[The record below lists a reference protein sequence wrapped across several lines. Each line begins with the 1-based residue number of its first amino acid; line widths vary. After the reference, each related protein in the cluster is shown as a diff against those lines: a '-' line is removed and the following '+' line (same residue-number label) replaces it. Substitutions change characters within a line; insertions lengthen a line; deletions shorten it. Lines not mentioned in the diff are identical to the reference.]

1 MNPSQLRQCLHFHYF
16 LKRKKLCRNVWNC
29 IPLIKKYSS
38 SVDSAEE
45 EDFFGISEK
54 DSLGQ
59 PSEKVDE
66 VVDKDYIYGKYLPK
80 MTNKISDPS
89 LEKVFQVPFGSI
101 RLDSYNK
108 HTLADKMV
116 REKHDV
122 HLGDSSFDNRISTET
137 ESNISNFR
145 KLDASSN
152 KNSEFEYIDN
162 QYFSRTEYTS
172 ESKGL
177 IDNKKITSS
186 SANHILMD
194 LEDKDLHR
202 SQNHNLNNVTH
213 EFVSDENFID
223 SQYFNKPMSGT
234 TDEQPLLELNST
246 HRAHSLAENKE
257 DLQRENQNFIDNQY
271 FGLSD
276 QNEGASTVLKKIEPV
291 LTKEEPLE
299 IKAQSKPP
307 THEEET
313 ENAFNVAMKIRKK
326 LRKEN
331 VRDDIVAINKPYGL
345 SSHGGPGV
353 HVSLADLLPELAAK
367 IYHKGTLHLIHRLDK
382 ETTGVLLLART
393 AEMAA
398 VLHKM
403 FREQEVIKK
412 YWAITKGVPNPDI
425 GIIDIPIAEGS
436 IDGKSRMVL
445 KPDYTEE
452 TRLVM
457 KKSSVKR
464 FEAVTRYK
472 VLCKSYESALV
483 ECQPKTGVKHQV
495 RVHLAFG
502 LNTPIIGDHKYS
514 HINKLA
520 PQRLFPE
527 ILQRLNVRQSK
538 VRYIPMHLHSKIIIL
553 PQLLDGKNLFIKADL
568 PYHFRKNMKS
578 LKLKADK

>member
-1 MNPSQLRQCLHFHYF
+1 MNPSQLRKGLHCHYF
-16 LKRKKLCRNVWNC
+16 LKRKKLCRNIWNS

-38 SVDSAEE
+38 SVDSAE

-66 VVDKDYIYGKYLPK
+66 VVNNDYIYKKYLPK
-80 MTNKISDPS
+80 MVDKMSDPS
-89 LEKVFQVPFGSI
+89 LEKIFQVPFGSI

-108 HTLADKMV
+108 HALTDKMV

-122 HLGDSSFDNRISTET
+122 HLGDSSFESRISTET
-137 ESNISNFR
+137 EDNISNFR
-145 KLDASSN
+145 KLDASRN

-162 QYFSRTEYTS
+162 QYFSRTEYAS

-177 IDNKKITSS
+177 MDNEKITSS
-186 SANHILMD
+186 ANHTLMD
-194 LEDKDLHR
+194 LENKDLHR
-202 SQNHNLNNVTH
+202 SQNHDLNNVTH

-234 TDEQPLLELNST
+234 TDEPPSLELNST

-257 DLQRENQNFIDNQY
+257 DLQRENLHFIDNQY
-271 FGLSD
+271 FGLND
-276 QNEGASTVLKKIEPV
+276 QNEGASTVLKKIKPV

-307 THEEET
+307 THDDEET
-313 ENAFNVAMKIRKK
+313 DNAFNVAMKIRKK
-326 LRKEN
+326 LREEN

-403 FREQEVIKK
+403 FREQEVLKT
-412 YWAITKGVPNPDI
+412 YWAITKGVPNPDV

-464 FEAVTRYK
+464 SEAVTHYK
-472 VLCKSYESALV
+472 VLCKSFGSALV

-538 VRYIPMHLHSKIIIL
+538 VRYIPMHLHSKAIIL
-553 PQLLDGKNLFIKADL
+553 PQLLNGKNLFIKANL
-568 PYHFRKNMKS
+568 PYHFYKNMKS
-578 LKLKADK
+578 LKLKTDK